1 MQTIYED
8 QNYIGFF
15 KPSGIPTTYGSQS
28 ECFIKEIK
36 EEHPELFTFAGFK
49 EEEGG
54 LLYRLDNETCGLV
67 LFAKNKEAHDKF
79 IQDKN
84 LKKIYLAEI
93 SDTPP
98 ETDVNE
104 FCIRK
109 TTYNNGPFVHG
120 TTGLID
126 FPIVHKSS
134 KRMAVLTPNKKIDY
148 KGKPI
153 NAKTHIKKISEHLIE
168 CEIQQGA
175 RHQIRVHL
183 ASIGCPIIGDELYG
197 GKHSEKMQ
205 LCCIGIKSDWIKIH
219 LNNLL

>member
-1 MQTIYED
+1 MEILFED
-8 QNYIGFF
+8 KNYIGFF
-15 KPSGIPTTYGSQS
+15 KPAGTPTTYGAKSG
-28 ECFIKEIK
+28 CFV
-36 EEHPELFTFAGFK
+36 EEVKKYHPELFTFSGFK

-93 SDTPP
+93 SDTAP
-98 ETDVNE
+98 ETNE
-104 FCIRK
+104 I
-109 TTYNNGPFVHG
+109 N
-120 TTGLID
+120 

-134 KRMAVLTPNKKIDY
+134 KRMAVLTVDKKIDY

-153 NAKTHIKKISEHLIE
+153 NAKTYIKKISETLLE
-168 CEIQQGA
+168 CKIQQGA

-183 ASIGCPIIGDELYG
+183 ASAGCPIVGDELYK
-197 GKHSEKMQ
+197 GKYSDSMH
-205 LCCIGIKSDWIKIH
+205 LCCIGIETDWVEIDTRKEIGREIEWVK
-219 LNNLL
+219 

>member
-1 MQTIYED
+1 MQTLYED
-8 QNYIGFF
+8 QAYIGFF
-15 KPSGIPTTYGSQS
+15 KPSGVPTTYGSQP
-28 ECFIKEIK
+28 ECFIKEVK
-36 EEHPELFTFAGFK
+36 ESHPELFTFAGFK

-54 LLYRLDNETCGLV
+54 LLYRLDNETSGLV

-98 ETDVNE
+98 ETDV
-104 FCIRK
+104 
-109 TTYNNGPFVHG
+109 
-120 TTGLID
+120 ID

-134 KRMAVLTPNKKIDY
+134 KRMAVLTPNKKVDY

-153 NAKTHIKKISEHLIE
+153 NAKTHIKKINEHLIE

-205 LCCIGIKSDWIKIH
+205 LCCIGIQSDWIKIH

>member
-1 MQTIYED
+1 MKTLYED
-8 QNYIGFF
+8 RNYIGFF

-36 EEHPELFTFAGFK
+36 ESHPELFTFAGFK

-67 LFAKNKEAHDKF
+67 LFAKNKEAHDRF
-79 IQDKN
+79 IQDRN

-98 ETDVNE
+98 KTDM
-104 FCIRK
+104 
-109 TTYNNGPFVHG
+109 
-120 TTGLID
+120 ID

-134 KRMAVLTPNKKIDY
+134 KRMAVLTPDKKIDY

-153 NAKTHIKKISEHLIE
+153 NAKTYIKKISENLLE
-168 CEIQQGA
+168 CQIQQGA

-183 ASIGCPIIGDELYG
+183 AAIGCPIVGDKLYG
-197 GKHSEKMQ
+197 GKHADSMRLYCVGIRTEWIEIDIRKE
-205 LCCIGIKSDWIKIH
+205 IGEEIK
-219 LNNLL
+219 